1 MGQPQ
6 QNTTAHQLA
15 SLDILSPSST
25 DTFEIGCEICVT
37 ARVSFPTEKKRPTTA
52 SKLYNFPRY
61 LRVEMADASSWI
73 ISAGRRYK
81 HVGNA
86 MLDDER
92 ESKATFSL
100 RFSTGELQPGTYLI
114 RCLLPK
120 DYFETKEVAPGG
132 EKYTD
137 ANEKEMIKKKKEIQR
152 ALLLASK
159 KELQI
164 HIAPTLEFVRSG
176 AHDVKFRWN
185 AKSLPPKVYESVLSS
200 SSGSNSYDKGGENG
214 NDSVSSSRMSGWKL
228 ALDVQPALR
237 DNEKLSD
244 VVSDAF
250 VFAAKAGHSVW
261 VVKGSRIMYEISTQE
276 LLEREKVIS
285 FPPSRSGYAVA
296 LAAFNLNNNNDEN
309 SEPAVTTRRVWVS
322 TNGLEVSASCTKDAR
337 EVVVGDAKYAPK
349 RGTSGSVIREQME
362 NLDLQKP
369 PAPGKNEAS
378 KFDRRQDWVPKR
390 QNTDVGSSTA
400 STSIASTWQKERGV
414 NVLVFRLSD
423 GAIEHDVS
431 FDTIGSK
438 RTDSNASRAACEAL
452 KLAFSPS
459 DGAFAKSRDGQR
471 ILGAR
476 MVIVTTCG
484 NWASNAAESGIS
496 DALREIFVHRFGG
509 DVALA
514 SRAISD
520 AIGGDPKNASAICMA
535 AVCENSDEPNTFTS
549 RFIDAP
555 INKGKDQ
562 RASIKIRFAF
572 TSPEGWFPMMRKLG
586 NAGNDERISFS
597 GIETA
602 ELLGATSS
610 PVATQAATSG
620 NQSNADDKNVQSWE
634 VCGTWAS
641 EKEEE
646 VSDDDDDDEDRMME
660 KVQNGEGKNNVEDD
674 IDRIL
679 LELDADLNGEEEDDD
694 EEEERAKI
702 FEKPKSERGVVD
714 ISPRRR
720 EIERLES
727 LKLRAIVEAIEP
739 CLFAAAEDEER
750 KTSKSVRASGEPEF
764 VKIQPNFSVQSAQ
777 LGFGGEFSHSSVSAT
792 PLFRTLIQF
801 VRRRMRRYQWDALKE
816 RESNDAASQ
825 VSMRMEHWMREISRK
840 RESENSA
847 KLACEFIAAGAFEYL
862 RDRILH
868 LIDIDGKLRVS
879 SHQEDA
885 RTCIRTLA
893 AFCSRDNGAHL
904 AEAIRRNA
912 LDAILRSFLASWNGH
927 LGADLD
933 TTPLLKLERVV
944 EWLAANDL
952 KTCKVIIASTSSSSV
967 SEKKFAET
975 DSKSKHRRRTS
986 SFAESTECF
995 EMNCMRAQFP
1005 AMPDHDGI
1013 FAAPFRVIEL
1023 EKPTHKKFD
1032 GLIQL
1037 PTKMRSATRNGA
1049 APLSPL
1055 ETKALSRLDS
1065 GWHGEVDPRIPTPRV
1080 KQTVAPIA
1088 EDFSDS
1094 ESDWQ
1099 DVAGEHL
1106 LSETNDADEDKMS
1119 AWYKDSV
1126 IAIKAKRNDWASF
1139 CEIIR
1144 QAPRLTWLLQNAG
1157 SKAVFFVWPKST
1169 TKSGARELM
1178 QPLIANPNFETTELH
1193 IPVFVVPGDVFARS
1207 LEGAKAE
1214 SRRRHQLFGEDC
1226 VIRIDIPALDLCDD
1240 GSTNQVARRLRNA
1253 LLFALKD
1260 RETTNF
1266 DNHVVSKRTA
1276 PEGGVL
1282 VGRCY
1287 NPWNN
1292 PLSSSGDS
1300 RASSMDA
1307 LSPTSSS
1314 ASLFDPQSAR
1324 KFRKWRV
1331 AQRIVNALGS
1341 EDLGIRAE
1349 AYDLDESEATPVRVL
1364 CMDGGG
1370 MRGYVTV
1377 VILKRILEAT
1387 GAWCVGEV
1395 FDLIVGTSTGGIIA
1409 LGAGL
1414 LRMTVAELDSLYEQ
1428 MAKDVFKPDSYVSL
1442 LTKGP
1447 GHVAAKSFENVLRNV
1462 LGDDPDEEMFSVGA
1476 HQRWFRSAVP
1486 SPRVVL
1492 VSSLVSRNP
1501 SSLYMHRSYRREN
1514 HSPSTVIVDA
1524 STTSKMKKKS
1534 DLDYAGDYRIGMTAA
1549 LRATT
1554 AAPWYMEEL
1563 ICEKELGYGSI
1574 EMSEKLSSASSS
1586 SLTSS
1591 TAATTIATTGT
1602 TSTSF
1607 AEHHKTSSS
1616 SSFGPGDILS
1626 DDVLNDED
1634 LDADTEKAK
1643 AKAKRGELHGAGL
1656 NKLSPLESSR
1666 TQLRFID
1673 GAISCNNPAAAAVFE
1688 AKRIFSPKRP
1698 LILCS
1703 VGTGYP
1709 VARDVPATYGASWV
1723 TNVVNATCDVVQVDA
1738 TIRHVLD
1745 ADKDEYFRFQPQGE
1759 IFSCALNDTSKE
1771 TEKKLKQ
1778 TALKYVNN
1786 PAQRKEIERLAMMLK
1801 KPRKKSSQ

>member
-1 MGQPQ
+1 MKE
-6 QNTTAHQLA
+6 T
-15 SLDILSPSST
+15 SSA
-25 DTFEIGCEICVT
+25 DQ
-37 ARVSFPTEKKRPTTA
+37 TEDR
-52 SKLYNFPRY
+52 
-61 LRVEMADASSWI
+61 DA
-73 ISAGRRYK
+73 
-81 HVGNA
+81 
-86 MLDDER
+86 M
-92 ESKATFSL
+92 
-100 RFSTGELQPGTYLI
+100 
-114 RCLLPK
+114 
-120 DYFETKEVAPGG
+120 
-132 EKYTD
+132 
-137 ANEKEMIKKKKEIQR
+137 KKKKEVHK
-152 ALLLASK
+152 ALLVASK
-159 KELQI
+159 KEVQV
-164 HIAPTLEFVRSG
+164 HIAPTLEYVRSG

-200 SSGSNSYDKGGENG
+200 SSSSKGRENG
-214 NDSVSSSRMSGWKL
+214 KDGSSNDSSKGSGWKL

-237 DNEKLSD
+237 ENEKLSE

-261 VVKGSRIMYEISTQE
+261 VVKGSRIMYEINAQE
-276 LLEREKVIS
+276 LIEREKVIS
-285 FPPSRSGYAVA
+285 FPPSRSGYAIA
-296 LAAFNLNNNNDEN
+296 LAAFNLDNNNDEN

-322 TNGLEVSASCTKDAR
+322 ANGLEVSASCTKDAR
-337 EVVVGDAKYAPK
+337 EVVVGDSNYAPK
-349 RGTSGSVIREQME
+349 RGTSGSVIQEQME

-369 PAPGKNEAS
+369 PAPGKDEVS
-378 KFDRRQDWVPKR
+378 KLDRRQDWVPKR

-400 STSIASTWQKERGV
+400 STSFASTWQKERGV

-423 GAIEHDVS
+423 GAIEHDVT

-484 NWASNAAESGIS
+484 TWALNAAESGIS

-535 AVCENSDEPNTFTS
+535 AICENSNEPNTFTS
-549 RFIDAP
+549 RFIDAA

-572 TSPEGWFPMMRKLG
+572 ASPDGWFPMMRKLG
-586 NAGNDERISFS
+586 NIGNDKNVFFS
-597 GIETA
+597 GTESA
-602 ELLGATSS
+602 ELLGKTSSPGSTSATSS
-610 PVATQAATSG
+610 SG
-620 NQSNADDKNVQSWE
+620 QSSADDKKMQSWE
-634 VCGTWAS
+634 VCGVWAT
-641 EKEEE
+641 ENAEE
-646 VSDDDDDDEDRMME
+646 SDDDGEMEKAQSDEDGMN
-660 KVQNGEGKNNVEDD
+660 KVEDD

-679 LELDADLNGEEEDDD
+679 FELDAGLNGEEEEDGDDSKNI
-694 EEEERAKI
+694 AL
-702 FEKPKSERGVVD
+702 EKPKSDIGVVD
-714 ISPRRR
+714 IIPEQR

-727 LKLRAIVEAIEP
+727 LKLRAVVEAVEP
-739 CLFAAAEDEER
+739 CLFAAAEDEDR
-750 KTSKSVRASGEPEF
+750 KTSKSTRASGEPEF
-764 VKIQPNFSVQSAQ
+764 VKIQPNYLVQSAQ
-777 LGFGGEFSHSSVSAT
+777 LGFGGEFSHSNILAT
-792 PLFRTLIQF
+792 PLLSTLIHF
-801 VRRRMRRYQWDALKE
+801 ARRRMRRFQWNALKAS
-816 RESNDAASQ
+816 ESNDAASQ
-825 VSMRMEHWMREISRK
+825 VSARIEHWMREISRK
-840 RESENSA
+840 RESEYSA
-847 KLACEFIAAGAFEYL
+847 KLAREFIAAGTIEYL
-862 RDRILH
+862 SDRIVH
-868 LIDIDGKLRVS
+868 QIDADGKLRINA
-879 SHQEDA
+879 HQENI

-893 AFCSRDNGAHL
+893 AFCLRDNGAHL
-904 AEAIRRNA
+904 AEAIRRDS
-912 LDAILRSFLASWNGH
+912 LEAILRSFLASWNGF

-952 KTCKVIIASTSSSSV
+952 KTCKVIMASTSSPSV
-967 SEKKFAET
+967 SGKNFSEKDPKP
-975 DSKSKHRRRTS
+975 KHRRRNS

-995 EMNCMRAQFP
+995 EMSCMRAQFP
-1005 AMPDHDGI
+1005 AMPDNEGI
-1013 FAAPFRVIEL
+1013 YAAPLRVIEL

-1037 PTKMRSATRNGA
+1037 PSKMRSATGNGS

-1065 GWHGEVDPRIPTPRV
+1065 GWHGEVDPRIPTPPT
-1080 KQTVAPIA
+1080 KQAAATIA
-1088 EDFSDS
+1088 EDLSDS

-1106 LSETNDADEDKMS
+1106 LSETNDTEGDKMS
-1119 AWYKDSV
+1119 ACYKGSV
-1126 IAIKAKRNDWASF
+1126 IAIKAKRNDWGSF
-1139 CEIIR
+1139 CEIMR

-1157 SKAVFFVWPKST
+1157 AKAVFFVWPKIAGESD
-1169 TKSGARELM
+1169 ARETI
-1178 QPLIANPNFETTELH
+1178 QPLIANPNFESSELH
-1193 IPVFVVPGDVFARS
+1193 IPVFVVPGDVFARNH
-1207 LEGAKAE
+1207 EGAKAE

-1226 VIRIDIPALDLCDD
+1226 VIRIDIPAFESED

-1253 LLFALKD
+1253 LLLALKD
-1260 RETTNF
+1260 RDATNS
-1266 DNHVVSKRTA
+1266 DNAALLSKKTA

-1292 PLSSSGDS
+1292 PLSSKGVS

-1314 ASLFDPQSAR
+1314 ASMFDPQSAR

-1331 AQRIVNALGS
+1331 AQRIVNSLGS

-1349 AYDLDESEATPVRVL
+1349 AYDLDESETTPVRVL

-1462 LGDDPDEEMFSVGA
+1462 LGDDPDEEMFSVGS

-1486 SPRVVL
+1486 APRVVL

-1514 HSPSTVIVDA
+1514 HSPSTVVDT
-1524 STTSKMKKKS
+1524 STSGKIKKKS
-1534 DLDYAGDYRIGMTAA
+1534 ELDYAGDYRIGMTAA

-1563 ICEKELGYGSI
+1563 ICEKELGYGSV
-1574 EMSEKLSSASSS
+1574 EMSEKLGSSS
-1586 SLTSS
+1586 SPSPLTSS
-1591 TAATTIATTGT
+1591 AATTTTQAIGV
-1602 TSTSF
+1602 TSTSS
-1607 AEHHKTSSS
+1607 AEHHKTPSSS
-1616 SSFGPGDILS
+1616 SLGPNDILN
-1626 DDVLNDED
+1626 DDILNDED
-1634 LDADTEKAK
+1634 LDDDTEKAR
-1643 AKAKRGELHGAGL
+1643 AKAKRGQLHGGGL

-1688 AKRIFSPKRP
+1688 AKRIFNPKRP

-1703 VGTGYP
+1703 LGTGYP

-1745 ADKDEYFRFQPQGE
+1745 ADKDQYFRFQPQGE

-1778 TALKYVNN
+1778 TALKYVNDL
-1786 PAQRKEIERLAMMLK
+1786 AQRKEIERLATLLK
-1801 KPRKKSSQ
+1801 KPRVIRRV